1 MVEDSGADRSWL
13 RAAADVMLHSSHYIV
28 TSLPMSIGSSGRIV
42 IEVEPEV
49 KRQLYSTLAR
59 EGMTLKDW
67 FLREAQNYMKTAT
80 QMPLDLISD
89 VKSADQTKNTL

>member
-1 MVEDSGADRSWL
+1 
-13 RAAADVMLHSSHYIV
+13 
-28 TSLPMSIGSSGRIV
+28 MSIGSSGRIV

-67 FLREAQNYMKTAT
+67 FLREAQNYMKGAT
-80 QMPLDLISD
+80 QMPLDLTSD
-89 VKSADQTKNTL
+89 VKPADQTKNKL

>member
-1 MVEDSGADRSWL
+1 
-13 RAAADVMLHSSHYIV
+13 
-28 TSLPMSIGSSGRIV
+28 MSIGTSGRIV

-67 FLREAQNYMKTAT
+67 FLREAQNYMKAAT
-80 QMPLDLISD
+80 QMPLDLTSD
-89 VKSADQTKNTL
+89 AKSADQPKNTL

>member
-1 MVEDSGADRSWL
+1 
-13 RAAADVMLHSSHYIV
+13 
-28 TSLPMSIGSSGRIV
+28 MSIGSSGRIV

-67 FLREAQNYMKTAT
+67 FLREAQNYMKAAT
-80 QMPLDLISD
+80 QMPLDLTSD

>member
-1 MVEDSGADRSWL
+1 
-13 RAAADVMLHSSHYIV
+13 
-28 TSLPMSIGSSGRIV
+28 MSIGSSGRIV

-67 FLREAQNYMKTAT
+67 FLREAQSYMKAAT
-80 QMPLDLISD
+80 QMPLDLTSD

>member
-1 MVEDSGADRSWL
+1 
-13 RAAADVMLHSSHYIV
+13 
-28 TSLPMSIGSSGRIV
+28 MSIGSSGRIV

>member
-1 MVEDSGADRSWL
+1 
-13 RAAADVMLHSSHYIV
+13 
-28 TSLPMSIGSSGRIV
+28 MSIGSSGRIV

-67 FLREAQNYMKTAT
+67 FLREAKDYMHTAS
-80 QMPLDLISD
+80 QMPLDLI
-89 VKSADQTKNTL
+89 TNTTTANNSENSL